1 MKHFYG
7 FISNGQ
13 TAALVSPQGSI
24 DWLPLPHFDSDA
36 VFSRILDGELGGH
49 FALRPETA
57 FRSDQSYLPG
67 TNVLETRLRT
77 PGGTATITDY
87 LVIGRAALRRFV
99 RSEVP
104 LIVECRPRFR
114 YGQSLASQEAR
125 ADGAVYRD
133 PQSKEAILLFLRGAR
148 AALIDREHWL
158 VPPGEYEL
166 VLRHTLDLEK
176 ERQELQE
183 LDDDPA
189 ETLRDALHFWRS
201 APLPTVPGPLGAA
214 FERSVLTMRGLTS
227 RASGAVLAAPS
238 TSLPEQVG
246 GSRNWDYRFVWVR
259 DASYAAEAFLL
270 VGDIAATRRLIEFL
284 LGAVQMAGKPFL
296 SPFLRIDGTF
306 SLGERELPWL
316 SGHRGSR
323 PVRVGNAASAQL
335 QLDVEG
341 DLLWAIWR
349 YVRDSGDA
357 NFVREKWWA
366 IERLVTWSCEN
377 WRRPDSS
384 LWEFRGTP
392 QRYTHSLVLCWVAIR
407 TGMRLGH
414 LVGREDAARRWELV
428 AEEVAAEIHAQCY
441 DPQLGRFVQGIG
453 LPDVD
458 AALLCL
464 PLYGF
469 VEPQDPRWTRT
480 LEAIERELVEDGLV
494 YRYRQD
500 EMGAARHPF
509 TLGSTWL
516 ARTYLR
522 SGDIPRATR
531 TLERLVASATPLLL
545 FGEHVDPQEGE
556 QRGNFPQL
564 FPHAGFAAAVA
575 ELVLGETLPGLHDRV
590 APPAAHGGRPLL
602 EDKQL

>member
-36 VFSRILDGELGGH
+36 VFSRMLDAEVGGH
-49 FALRPETA
+49 FSLRPETT
-57 FRSDQSYLPG
+57 FRADQSYVQG
-67 TNVLETRLRT
+67 TNVLETRLVT
-77 PGGTATITDY
+77 PAGTAAITDY
-87 LVIGRAALRRFV
+87 LVIGRAELRRLV
-99 RSEVP
+99 RSEIP

-114 YGQSLASQEAR
+114 YGQSLASQESSPE
-125 ADGAVYRD
+125 GAVYRD
-133 PQSKEAILLFLRGAR
+133 PQDAGAVLLFLRGGR
-148 AALIDREHWL
+148 AGLIDRERWL
-158 VPPGEYEL
+158 LPPGEYEL
-166 VLRHTLDLEK
+166 VLRHTPDLEK
-176 ERQELQE
+176 EQQELLH
-183 LDDDPA
+183 LDDDPEA
-189 ETLRDALHFWRS
+189 TLHDALHYWRS
-201 APLPTVPGPLGAA
+201 APMPSVPGPLGAA

-238 TSLPEQVG
+238 TSLPEQIG

-270 VGDIAATRRLIEFL
+270 VGDLSATRRLIEFL
-284 LGAVQMAGKPFL
+284 LSAVQMTGKPFL
-296 SPFLRIDGTF
+296 SPFMRVDGTF
-306 SLGERELPWL
+306 SLGERELHWL

-349 YVRDSGDA
+349 YVCESRDA
-357 NFVREKWWA
+357 TFAREQWWG
-366 IERLVTWSCEN
+366 IERLVAFSCDN
-377 WRRPDSS
+377 WQRPDAS
-384 LWEFRGTP
+384 LWEFRGEP
-392 QRYTHSLVLCWVAIR
+392 RRYTHSLVMCWVAIK
-407 TGMRLGH
+407 TGSRLAH
-414 LVGREDAARRWELV
+414 LAGREDAARRWE
-428 AEEVAAEIHAQCY
+428 ATADEVAQEVLSACY
-441 DPQLGRFVQGIG
+441 DRESGRFTQGVG
-453 LPDVD
+453 LPGID

-469 VEPQDPRWTRT
+469 LEPDDPRWQRT
-480 LEAIERELVEDGLV
+480 LHAIEAELVEDGLV
-494 YRYRQD
+494 YRYRED
-500 EMGAARHPF
+500 EMGKARHPF

-522 SGDIPRATR
+522 QGDLPRAT
-531 TLERLVASATPLLL
+531 TALERLVASATPLLL
-545 FGEHVDPQEGE
+545 WGEHVDPQDGE

-575 ELVLGETLPGLHDRV
+575 ELGRGASQPSLRGEREER
-590 APPAAHGGRPLL
+590 AGRR
-602 EDKQL
+602 

>member
-1 MKHFYG
+1 MKQFYG

-13 TAALVSPQGSI
+13 TAALISPHGSI

-36 VFSRILDGELGGH
+36 VFSRMLDAEVGGH
-49 FALRPETA
+49 FSLRPETA
-57 FRSDQSYLPG
+57 FRADQSYVPG

-77 PGGTATITDY
+77 PSGTATITDY
-87 LVIGRAALRRFV
+87 LVIGRAELRRLV

-114 YGQSLASQEAR
+114 YGQSLAAQEAR
-125 ADGAVYRD
+125 PDGAVYRD
-133 PQSKEAILLFLRGAR
+133 PQDTGAVLLFLRGAR
-148 AALIDREHWL
+148 AGLIDRERWL
-158 VPPGEYEL
+158 LPPGDHEL
-166 VLRHTLDLEK
+166 VLRHTPDLEK
-176 ERQELQE
+176 EQQELLE
-183 LDDDPA
+183 LGDDP
-189 ETLRDALHFWRS
+189 EDTLRDAVHFWRS
-201 APLPTVPGPLGAA
+201 APLPSVPGPLGAA

-270 VGDIAATRRLIEFL
+270 VGDVSATRRLIEFL
-284 LGAVQMAGKPFL
+284 LGAVQMTGKPFL
-296 SPFLRIDGTF
+296 SPFMRIDGTF
-306 SLGERELPWL
+306 SLGERELRWL

-349 YVRDSGDA
+349 YVRESEDID
-357 NFVREKWWA
+357 FVREKWWA
-366 IERLVTWSCEN
+366 IERLVAWSSAN
-377 WRRPDSS
+377 WHRPDAS
-384 LWEFRGTP
+384 LWEFRGAP
-392 QRYTHSLVLCWVAIR
+392 QRYTHSLVLCWVAIQ
-407 TGMRLGH
+407 TGSRLAH
-414 LVGREDAARRWELV
+414 LVGREDAARRWA
-428 AEEVAAEIHAQCY
+428 AEADQVAAEVFSQCY
-441 DPQLGRFVQGIG
+441 DEELGRFVQGVD

-458 AALLCL
+458 AALLCM

-469 VEPQDPRWTRT
+469 IDPGDPRWLRT
-480 LEAIERELVEDGLV
+480 LQDIEEHLVEDGLV
-494 YRYRQD
+494 YRYRVD
-500 EMGAARHPF
+500 EMGRARHPF

-522 SGDIPRATR
+522 SGDIPRATAI
-531 TLERLVASATPLLL
+531 LERLVASATPLLL
-545 FGEHVDPQEGE
+545 WGEHVDPQEGE

-575 ELVLGETLPGLHDRV
+575 ELRSGAAMPRLQDLD
-590 APPAAHGGRPLL
+590 PP
-602 EDKQL
+602 QVTSS